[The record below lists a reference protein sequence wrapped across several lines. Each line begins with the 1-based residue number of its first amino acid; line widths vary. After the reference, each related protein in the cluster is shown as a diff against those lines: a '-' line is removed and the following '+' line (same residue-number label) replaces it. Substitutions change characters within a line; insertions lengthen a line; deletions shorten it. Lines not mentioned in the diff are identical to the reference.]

1 VQTDHKVDGLTRR
14 DRPLA
19 GFAPLT
25 FAAMLLSLAGC
36 GGNDRSAVPVQ
47 QTAAEICLSYSATSL
62 PHGATISS
70 AGVRAATSS
79 LPEVC
84 VIHGQIVSAP
94 TSTIKWA
101 VELPATAAWN
111 GKTVTVGG
119 GGFDGFIPTDTERY
133 QNMFGRSIDPYVKIS
148 SDSGHQTPDFS
159 WAIDDVALVN
169 HAYEANHQVLD
180 VGTQIATDVYG
191 KKPTRRYNIG
201 QSNGGRASLVAAQR
215 YPKDYDGVV
224 AMQPAI
230 SQQAHEAN
238 QVEMLRHFFS
248 EASNWLSPAKTA
260 LYAKAEMAACDKLD
274 GLEDGVINNV
284 AACNYVPTDLLCT
297 GADNDSCLTAG
308 QIESIRL
315 IYSDK
320 NINVQLADGIRGY
333 PRMGRGGAATSDWQL
348 FMFGSTFQARD
359 SFNYFVGSEAAKV
372 VTKNTA
378 VDYMTYDPTLYQ
390 AGWTRLSE
398 KIDATNPDIAAFA
411 DNGGKM
417 LVWYGA
423 ADACV
428 SLYRTVQY
436 FDSVKAKLGETK
448 VRSFARL
455 LVTPGVGHAQDG
467 PDAGRIDLLGALDK
481 WVEAGTA
488 PDALVGSKLA
498 DDNQTVMFQRP
509 VCEFPKFPRYNGTG
523 DPKKAENF
531 SCASAS

>member
-1 VQTDHKVDGLTRR
+1 VQRNHKVDGITRR
-14 DRPLA
+14 SRSLGALA
-19 GFAPLT
+19 SFIFAT
-25 FAAMLLSLAGC
+25 MSMSLIGC
-36 GGNDRSAVPVQ
+36 GGNDGSAVPVQ
-47 QTAAEICLSYSATSL
+47 RTASEICSSYSSTSL
-62 PHGATISS
+62 PHGATITS
-70 AGVRAATSS
+70 AGVRPATSA
-79 LPEVC
+79 LAEVC

-101 VELPATAAWN
+101 VELPPTAAWN

-119 GGFDGFIPTDTERY
+119 GAFDGFIPTDTERY
-133 QNMFGRSIDPYVKIS
+133 QSLFGRSIDPFVKIS

-159 WAIDDVALVN
+159 WAIDDVALLN
-169 HAYEANHQVLD
+169 HAYEANHQVLE

-191 KKPTRRYNIG
+191 RKPKRRYSIG
-201 QSNGGRASLVAAQR
+201 HSNGGRSSLVAAQR
-215 YPKDYDGVV
+215 YPRDYDGVV

-230 SQQAHEAN
+230 SQQGHEAN

-248 EASNWLSPAKTA
+248 ETSNWLSPAKIA

-274 GLEDGVINNV
+274 GLEDGVINNM
-284 AACNYVPTDLLCT
+284 AACNYVPADLLCA
-297 GADNDSCLTAG
+297 GAANDSCLTAG

-320 NINVQLADGIRGY
+320 SLNVQLADGIRGY

-348 FMFGSTFQARD
+348 FMFGSSFQARD

-378 VDYMTYDPTLYQ
+378 VDYMTYDPTQYQ

-398 KIDATNPDIAAFA
+398 KIDATNPDLAAFA

-436 FDSVKAKLGETK
+436 LDSVKAKLGDAKT
-448 VRSFARL
+448 RSFARL

-481 WVEAGTA
+481 WVESNTA
-488 PDALVGSKLA
+488 PDALVGAKLA
-498 DDNQTVMFQRP
+498 DDNKTVLFQRP
-509 VCEFPKFPRYNGTG
+509 VCEYPKFPRYNGTG
-523 DPKKAENF
+523 DPTKAENF
-531 SCASAS
+531 TCASA